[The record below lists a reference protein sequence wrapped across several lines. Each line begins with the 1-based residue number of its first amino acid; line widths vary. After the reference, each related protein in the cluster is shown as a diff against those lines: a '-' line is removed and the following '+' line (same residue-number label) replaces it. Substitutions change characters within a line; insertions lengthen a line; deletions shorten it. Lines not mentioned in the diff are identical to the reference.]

1 MASTNRAVTGATYAE
16 TEDALVDIAE
26 RAAAFYEQ
34 VQDHPI
40 PGPVRVL
47 GERPKNKAGPIA
59 EHANRILAGLRI
71 PAPDPGFERLAA
83 LDDLNAA
90 AQSFHASINHVIYEV
105 HENAHTSGL
114 GAQT

>member
-16 TEDALVDIAE
+16 TEDALVEIAE
-26 RAAAFYEQ
+26 RATAFYEQ

-83 LDDLNAA
+83 LDDLNHA
-90 AQSFHASINHVIYEV
+90 AQRFHASINHVIYEV
-105 HENAHTSGL
+105 HAKAHTSGL
-114 GAQT
+114 GWQT

>member
-16 TEDALVDIAE
+16 TEDALVEIAE
-26 RAAAFYEQ
+26 RSTAFYEQ

-40 PGPVRVL
+40 PRPVRGL
-47 GERPKNKAGPIA
+47 GEGPKNKARPIA

-83 LDDLNAA
+83 LDDLNHV
-90 AQSFHASINHVIYEV
+90 AQRFQASINYVIYEV
-105 HENAHTSGL
+105 HAKAHTSGL
-114 GAQT
+114 STQT